1 MKFVKIKNSTL
12 LFLLLMAVLV
22 MGIGYASINSVTG
35 EIKGTLTA
43 NSQEGVFIT
52 DVTYV
57 SDVGAKLSNCKI
69 NKYAG
74 TMMQSTVE
82 LSNTNVSSSI
92 TYKVTIY
99 NAYKTEEQFAK
110 AIYDNEFYDNQD
122 ITFEISGFKPGDI
135 IKSKETKDGRL
146 WSRKK

>member
-69 NKYAG
+69 SKYAG

-99 NAYKTEEQFAK
+99 NAYNACPSYL
-110 AIYDNEFYDNQD
+110 ACSPDNAWYTDVPGSLKSALYSNQD
-122 ITFEISGFKPGDI
+122 NDEYLLPYSAHRT
-135 IKSKETKDGRL
+135 
-146 WSRKK
+146 